1 MTIGSVSYLPGMLI
15 TNTQN
20 MQLKPHTQSVV
31 RFYSVRTPYRNIL
44 ISKEMQHVSQKQLH
58 NFAKKGFLTNP
69 RGSDNVYKV
78 C

>member
-1 MTIGSVSYLPGMLI
+1 
-15 TNTQN
+15 
-20 MQLKPHTQSVV
+20 MQMKPHTHFTQ
-31 RFYSVRTPYRNIL
+31 PGHHIANLL
-44 ISKEMQHVSQKQLH
+44 ISRELQHVSQKQLH